1 MGAIRAFRVAS
12 VLGACFGLLTSTA
25 DATSITVNNFSFE
38 SPAVPPPG
46 NYTTSCPTGW
56 TCSSGFGGGVFY
68 PTNTQYPAGDNG
80 LTGGALVPDGNQ
92 EAWVQGN
99 LPQYLMQN
107 TSVSI
112 AANTTYTLSVW
123 AGARN
128 DQQPDAW
135 AQGFQPT
142 IELSANGEVVASLVT
157 TDPGNG
163 MWEDFS
169 LSWASV
175 AADVG
180 DTLGLE
186 LLYPGSVD
194 SQTQVGWDDVTLNSS
209 LAATPIPGA
218 FPLFAGGLG
227 MGALFARR
235 KKRKTS
241 AA

>member
-1 MGAIRAFRVAS
+1 
-12 VLGACFGLLTSTA
+12 
-25 DATSITVNNFSFE
+25 
-38 SPAVPPPG
+38 
-46 NYTTSCPTGW
+46 
-56 TCSSGFGGGVFY
+56 
-68 PTNTQYPAGDNG
+68 
-80 LTGGALVPDGNQ
+80 
-92 EAWVQGN
+92 
-99 LPQYLMQN
+99 
-107 TSVSI
+107 
-112 AANTTYTLSVW
+112 
-123 AGARN
+123 
-128 DQQPDAW
+128 
-135 AQGFQPT
+135 
-142 IELSANGEVVASLVT
+142 
-157 TDPGNG
+157 